1 VGIYTSSLLTKQGV
15 ENRDSIV
22 KTLRG
27 QVEDG
32 SHEEAV
38 HSMLDLDEMYFSLLE
53 EEEATSIFQSLFLAV
68 YSLLPEKLTQLTNT
82 IFDKVLGVSSHGSKR
97 LNCALELYSILP
109 NEVDKAPH
117 FFSIL
122 SYAKE
127 HLNTFLQA
135 FAEAQLSELP
145 PSSLSLTALQAT
157 VLDAHLQSLP
167 QHLLIQ
173 LATGIPVNVSVEEER
188 AVSERLLLAAFANT
202 FDPSLP
208 PSQTLVQRAS
218 LLTSPLL
225 ASDSLSEPLRN
236 LKTLLDS
243 RGDLEAVLAM
253 DEALLASV
261 SVSKASIVAQ
271 TRLDTLLALSF
282 SSASSS
288 LSYEEIADALRL
300 DVDEVEMWL
309 LDKIMQSCLDGR
321 LNQTERV
328 LILNQKNRDWRREED
343 PIEQT
348 VSMLAS
354 IQSSLA

>member
-1 VGIYTSSLLTKQGV
+1 
-15 ENRDSIV
+15 
-22 KTLRG
+22 
-27 QVEDG
+27 
-32 SHEEAV
+32 
-38 HSMLDLDEMYFSLLE
+38 M
-53 EEEATSIFQSLFLAV
+53 
-68 YSLLPEKLTQLTNT
+68 
-82 IFDKVLGVSSHGSKR
+82 
-97 LNCALELYSILP
+97 
-109 NEVDKAPH
+109 
-117 FFSIL
+117 
-122 SYAKE
+122 
-127 HLNTFLQA
+127 
-135 FAEAQLSELP
+135 
-145 PSSLSLTALQAT
+145 
-157 VLDAHLQSLP
+157 QSLP

-208 PSQTLVQRAS
+208 PSQTLAQRAS

-282 SSASSS
+282 SSASTS